1 MKKPPKGLVTER
13 TLRSMLRTIAMELR
27 KEMAVE
33 TKLALL
39 RHQERLAKQLRK
51 VAIAKDKQP
60 A

>member
-27 KEMAVE
+27 KEMVVE

-39 RHQERLAKQLRK
+39 KHQERLAKQLRK

>member
-27 KEMAVE
+27 KDMAVE

-39 RHQERLAKQLRK
+39 SHQERLAMQLRK

>member
-39 RHQERLAKQLRK
+39 SHQERLTKQLRK